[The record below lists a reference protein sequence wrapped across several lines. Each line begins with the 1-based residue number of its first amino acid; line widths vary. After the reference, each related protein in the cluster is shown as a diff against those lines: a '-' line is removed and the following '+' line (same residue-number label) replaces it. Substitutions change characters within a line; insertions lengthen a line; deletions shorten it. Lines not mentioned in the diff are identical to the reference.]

1 MRQQP
6 FFISVVVALAIVAG
20 CSADPE
26 DSDEYQRLE
35 QQYIDAQEQVA
46 TLEQA
51 LADSMDG
58 GSASDVELTALPDG
72 VVAVY
77 GEFGG
82 CTPVLGSPESF
93 DGVEV
98 YDGGFSCPDVTYSD
112 PRLSGDLELTLT
124 GARYVKYPAV
134 LTIPETARFEYT
146 AVLTTD
152 DGERWSGE
160 GFGID
165 LWDAEGTL
173 HTVFYDEL
181 AGEGKYEGLVLREW
195 GMQQPALYDGTTTT
209 LYDGY
214 FLSGW
219 IEQIPSSGS

>member
-6 FFISVVVALAIVAG
+6 LFISVVVALAIAAG

-58 GSASDVELTALPDG
+58 GSAGDTEFTALPDD
-72 VVAVY
+72 VLPVY
-77 GEFGG
+77 GEFAG

-93 DGVEV
+93 DGIEV
-98 YDGGFSCPDVTYSD
+98 YNGGFSCPDVTYSD

-195 GMQQPALYDGTTTT
+195 GMQQPALYDGTTTN

>member
-6 FFISVVVALAIVAG
+6 LCFSVVVALAILAG
-20 CSADPE
+20 CSADPQG
-26 DSDEYQRLE
+26 SDDYQRLE
-35 QQYIDAQEQVA
+35 QQYLDAQEQVE
-46 TLEQA
+46 TLEET
-51 LADSMDG
+51 LADSMDR
-58 GSASDVELTALPDG
+58 GSGSDVEFAALPDN
-72 VVAVY
+72 VVPVY

-82 CTPVLGSPESF
+82 CTPVVGSPESF
-93 DGVEV
+93 DGIEV
-98 YDGGFSCPDVTYSD
+98 YTGGFSCPDVTYSD
-112 PRLSGDLELTLT
+112 PRISGDFELTLT
-124 GARYVKYPAV
+124 GARYVKYPA
-134 LTIPETARFEYT
+134 LPNIPETARFEYT

-165 LWDAEGTL
+165 LWDVEGTL

-195 GMQQPALYDGTTTT
+195 GMQQPALYDGTTTSR
-209 LYDGY
+209 YDGY

-219 IEQIPSSGS
+219 IEEIPSSGS

>member
-6 FFISVVVALAIVAG
+6 LVISVVVGLAIAAG
-20 CSADPE
+20 CAADPE
-26 DSDEYQRLE
+26 ESDEYQRLE

-51 LADSMDG
+51 ADSAGG
-58 GSASDVELTALPDG
+58 GSASDVEFAAMPDE
-72 VVAVY
+72 VVPVY
-77 GEFGG
+77 GEFAG
-82 CTPVLGSPESF
+82 CVPVLGTPESF
-93 DGVEV
+93 DGIEV

-112 PRLSGDLELTLT
+112 PRLSGDLELTLRE
-124 GARYVKYPAV
+124 ACYVKYPAV
-134 LTIPETARFEYT
+134 PSIPETARFEYT

-165 LWDAEGTL
+165 LWDVEGTL

-195 GMQQPALYDGTTTT
+195 GMQQPALYDGTTTN

-219 IEQIPSSGS
+219 IEQIPSPGS